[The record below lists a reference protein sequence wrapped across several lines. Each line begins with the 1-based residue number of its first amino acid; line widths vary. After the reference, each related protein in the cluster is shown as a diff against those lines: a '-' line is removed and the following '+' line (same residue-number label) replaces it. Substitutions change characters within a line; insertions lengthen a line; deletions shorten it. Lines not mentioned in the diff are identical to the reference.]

1 MEKEVKPTVLKVF
14 VSSTEED
21 LKEERKVARDAI
33 LNLYTSEEL
42 PFKPVMFEHEF
53 GSRPS
58 SPKQISLEH
67 VRDSDIFV
75 GIFGEKYGS
84 FLPNEGV
91 SITEREYTE
100 AKNFG
105 KYILSY
111 VKEIE
116 EIKRDEK
123 LRDFLKK
130 IGDIEKGYTFSKFK
144 NQYELKEK
152 IMSDLSKYY
161 HQRFGIEKAK
171 VVRKETQITPE
182 SVPPEIYRLVRRLT
196 GD

>member
-33 LNLYTSEEL
+33 LNLYTSKEL
-42 PFKPVMFEHEF
+42 PFKPVMFEYF
-53 GSRPS
+53 GSHPS
-58 SPKQISLEH
+58 SPKQTSLEH

-75 GIFGEKYGS
+75 GIFGERYGS

-91 SITEREYTE
+91 SITEREYME
-100 AKNFG
+100 AKKFG

-116 EIKRDEK
+116 EIKREEK

-152 IMSDLSKYY
+152 IISDLLKYY
-161 HQRFGIEKAK
+161 QRFGLEKAK
-171 VVRKETQITPE
+171 VVRKETQIAPE
-182 SVPPEIYRLVRRLT
+182 SVPPDIYRLIDRLT
-196 GD
+196 GN